1 MMTIAIQRL
10 NENVRATLTAHFL
23 ALPMRDRC
31 LRFGTSLAA
40 DAIAAYV
47 DRINFV
53 RDAVFGIH
61 DDRRVLIGAAHVAF
75 DGDLAELG
83 LSVLPAH
90 RGCGLGGALF
100 ERAMAHARNR
110 RIPRLIMHFLWG
122 NAPIMRIARR
132 FRMNIV
138 ADGCDAHAHLDLPP
152 IPLVSRA
159 AELATD
165 TFGLY
170 DRARNA
176 LVAAWRRQGRAGT
189 PIT

>member
-1 MMTIAIQRL
+1 MTIAIQRL
-10 NENVRATLTAHFL
+10 NESVRATLTAHFL
-23 ALPMRDRC
+23 ALPMRDQC

-61 DDRRVLIGAAHVAF
+61 DDGRVLVGAVHVAF
-75 DGDLAELG
+75 ESDLAEVG

-90 RGCGLGGALF
+90 RGRGLGGALF

-110 RIPRLIMHFLWG
+110 SIPRLIMHFLRG

-138 ADGCDAHAHLDLPP
+138 ADGFEAHAHLDLPP
-152 IPLVSRA
+152 SSTVSLA

-165 TFGLY
+165 TFGMY
-170 DRARNA
+170 DWARKGLGA
-176 LVAAWRRQGRAGT
+176 TWRHQSRAGT
-189 PIT
+189 PMT